1 MIDHLFSLGALLLA
15 ALAVGRSFMRKKL
28 TVTQIA
34 TLACDH
40 GEHAETRT
48 MPKWKLAHEAAV
60 RLDLDDNG
68 TRDYTDVQ
76 LRLAVDQEGKRRGW
90 AVHS

>member
-15 ALAVGRSFMRKKL
+15 VLAVARSFQRKKL
-28 TVTQIA
+28 TVSQIS

-48 MPKWKLAHEAAV
+48 MPRWKLAHEAAV
-60 RLDLDDNG
+60 RLDQDDNG

-76 LRLAVDQEGKRRGW
+76 LRLAVDAEGKRRNW
-90 AVHS
+90 TVHS